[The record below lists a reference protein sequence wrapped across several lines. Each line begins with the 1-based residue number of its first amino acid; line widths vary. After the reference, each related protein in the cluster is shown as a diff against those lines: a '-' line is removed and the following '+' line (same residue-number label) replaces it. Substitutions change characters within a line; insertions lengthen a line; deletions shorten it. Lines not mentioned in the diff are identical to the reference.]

1 MTASNGY
8 LEHQTVAGERWDIIA
23 FRYYEDVGRQDEL
36 IAANRLLFV
45 GERPQKL
52 PYILPAGL
60 TLRIP
65 ILEEKVSE
73 DALPPWKRSTADYG
87 DGGSAP

>member
-1 MTASNGY
+1 MIYRA
-8 LEHQTVAGERWDIIA
+8 RWNFITYDHT
-23 FRYYEDVGRQDEL
+23 
-36 IAANRLLFV
+36 NRLLFV